1 MLMNTINKFEQPNTE
16 QADRRCAF
24 SRSFT
29 RMFDRLCAF
38 LDERIGGA
46 SELIDA
52 CQSVADRFWHSKL
65 YFPVCFLML
74 AVFMAA
80 GLPVV
85 GGVLVMSTLI
95 FLLLFCDDLLSVLF
109 PVVLLAM
116 VGTEFYDE
124 LYSLLR
130 FWWIGLLAAAALLV
144 HIGAYARAPR
154 NGGCMHGLVA
164 VSVATLLGGLGFIS
178 REEYFAPTAL
188 YYSLGLGV
196 VMLLVYLLCRSEA
209 DRTRDYDVAERMLQ
223 ILYAGGLFTGFVVAL
238 FSTVLLLYANSFV
251 MKRRQKELG
260 LYNILGLEKRHIA
273 ALCFWET
280 LLCAA
285 VVIPGGIAAGILLSK
300 LILLLLLKLVQIPVQ
315 FGFSVSVRGLRYRL
329 SGRVT

>member
-1 MLMNTINKFEQPNTE
+1 MS
-16 QADRRCAF
+16 ASAARR
-24 SRSFT
+24 RSI
-29 RMFDRLCAF
+29 A
-38 LDERIGGA
+38 
-46 SELIDA
+46 A

-154 NGGCMHGLVA
+154 NGGCLHGMVA

-209 DRTRDYDVAERMLQ
+209 DRARDYDVAERMLQ

-238 FSTVLLLYANSFV
+238 FYARHTCRSSCRTLPRSISSTAISA
-251 MKRRQKELG
+251 RRCCSS
-260 LYNILGLEKRHIA
+260 R
-273 ALCFWET
+273 CPPRRT
-280 LLCAA
+280 L
-285 VVIPGGIAAGILLSK
+285 P
-300 LILLLLLKLVQIPVQ
+300 
-315 FGFSVSVRGLRYRL
+315 
-329 SGRVT
+329 RVTGGTSCRSRFCTS

>member
-1 MLMNTINKFEQPNTE
+1 MK
-16 QADRRCAF
+16 
-24 SRSFT
+24 
-29 RMFDRLCAF
+29 
-38 LDERIGGA
+38 
-46 SELIDA
+46 
-52 CQSVADRFWHSKL
+52 K
-65 YFPVCFLML
+65 
-74 AVFMAA
+74 AA
-80 GLPVV
+80 KI
-85 GGVLVMSTLI
+85 VLL
-95 FLLLFCDDLLSVLF
+95 
-109 PVVLLAM
+109 VVLLAM

-154 NGGCMHGLVA
+154 NGGCLHGMVA

-238 FSTVLLLYANSFV
+238 FYARHMHCLLYTSPSP
-251 MKRRQKELG
+251 RD
-260 LYNILGLEKRHIA
+260 
-273 ALCFWET
+273 
-280 LLCAA
+280 
-285 VVIPGGIAAGILLSK
+285 
-300 LILLLLLKLVQIPVQ
+300 
-315 FGFSVSVRGLRYRL
+315 
-329 SGRVT
+329 

>member
-1 MLMNTINKFEQPNTE
+1 MLLINLSNRIRS
-16 QADRRCAF
+16 RRGGHGFA
-24 SRSFT
+24 
-29 RMFDRLCAF
+29 RMFDRVCAF
-38 LDERIGGA
+38 LDERVGGA
-46 SELIDA
+46 SALIAA

-130 FWWIGLLAAAALLV
+130 FWWIGLLAAAALLM

-154 NGGCMHGLVA
+154 NGVAWVRHGMPCRSQRCLA
-164 VSVATLLGGLGFIS
+164 AWASSPARSIS
-178 REEYFAPTAL
+178 RPRRCTILSASAL
-188 YYSLGLGV
+188 
-196 VMLLVYLLCRSEA
+196 
-209 DRTRDYDVAERMLQ
+209 
-223 ILYAGGLFTGFVVAL
+223 
-238 FSTVLLLYANSFV
+238 
-251 MKRRQKELG
+251 
-260 LYNILGLEKRHIA
+260 
-273 ALCFWET
+273 
-280 LLCAA
+280 
-285 VVIPGGIAAGILLSK
+285 
-300 LILLLLLKLVQIPVQ
+300 
-315 FGFSVSVRGLRYRL
+315 
-329 SGRVT
+329 